1 MKGSST
7 VVKKPS
13 VREMLA
19 DPIIRAVM
27 LRDGVTDREVTTTIA
42 KLRGKTVRSHRNNR
56 QTARHEFDPVLPMRD
71 RTVKQTQPIERS
83 QPWRR

>member
-1 MKGSST
+1 MKGSSM

-27 LRDGVTDREVTTTIA
+27 LRDGVTDREVTTAIA
-42 KLRGKTVRSHRNNR
+42 KLRRRTVRNHMKDSQAACRISGAS
-56 QTARHEFDPVLPMRD
+56 TPVLVREQGQPMP
-71 RTVKQTQPIERS
+71 VERGQS
-83 QPWRR
+83 WRR

>member
-27 LRDGVTDREVTTTIA
+27 DRDGVSDREVVAAMA
-42 KLRGKTVRSHRNNR
+42 KLRRSAVRGHMKDNQAACRK
-56 QTARHEFDPVLPMRD
+56 FDAATPAMVRAQGQSIPFGRG
-71 RTVKQTQPIERS
+71 
-83 QPWRR
+83 QPWWR

>member
-1 MKGSST
+1 MKGSSM

-27 LRDGVTDREVTTTIA
+27 LRDGVTDREVTTAIA
-42 KLRGKTVRSHRNNR
+42 KLRGITVRSHMNSR
-56 QTARHEFDPVLPMRD
+56 QTVHHEFEPVLPIQD
-71 RTVKQTQPIERS
+71 RTVRQTMPIERGR
-83 QPWRR
+83 PWKR

>member
-1 MKGSST
+1 MKGSSI

-27 LRDGVTDREVTTTIA
+27 ARDGVTDREVVTVIA
-42 KLRGKTVRSHRNNR
+42 KLRGRTVRSHMNNR
-56 QTARHEFDPVLPMRD
+56 QTVRQEFGPALSIQD
-71 RTVKQTQPIERS
+71 RAVKQTMPIERG